1 MGKKS
6 EGMTKVRV
14 IMVFLSSTSS
24 VVFSVCCFSYLIRCL
39 LYSSVLFL
47 LISDIFGLLLLWAT
61 VVLAHN
67 GKCAHRLSEGAGAD
81 SPVHNLLA
89 VRFND
94 RPDSRTMTLNSL
106 YSLLVEVEYM
116 DEGTAASG
124 SSPSFEG
131 GFVQNHPVLSWLG
144 SNTKKYPPAKSGQG
158 HSRREVWTLLSTASY
173 AKQHKVPQEALEGT
187 DACREVIASLL
198 AAAAP
203 FLEMASR
210 SAAVAGTGSGGG
222 GKQSYEVIN
231 TKLQLWGAGV
241 PLNHWVAKDGSAF
254 AWDASGELGTCG
266 DWLWP
271 QGACIEGAYMSG
283 RTLADHIASL
293 PSSAAKAEVGN
304 EATSRGLDGAF
315 ASGTG
320 GLGAVGEK
328 AAPQARGGK
337 GTTNTGGK
345 GKGNAQ
351 MSGGKGGHGNTLQR
365 SGRGGGASTKPATVN
380 NSKKV
385 MEMRPGDWLCSS
397 CGAHVFASKKACFRC
412 QKAKP

>member
-1 MGKKS
+1 MF
-6 EGMTKVRV
+6 T
-14 IMVFLSSTSS
+14 
-24 VVFSVCCFSYLIRCL
+24 VCCFSYLIRYL
-39 LYSSVLFL
+39 LFSTVVFL
-47 LISDIFGLLLLWAT
+47 LISVIFGLLLLWAT

-116 DEGTAASG
+116 DEGTAASE

-131 GFVQNHPVLSWLG
+131 GFVQSHPVVSWLG
-144 SNTKKYPPAKSGQG
+144 SNTKKYPPAKSSTSPG

-187 DACREVIASLL
+187 DACREVTASLL

-203 FLEMASR
+203 FLKMASP
-210 SAAVAGTGSGGG
+210 SAAAAGAGSGGG
-222 GKQSYEVIN
+222 GKKSYEVIN

-254 AWDASGELGTCG
+254 AWDAAGQLGTCG

-271 QGACIEGAYMSG
+271 KGACIEGAYMSG

-304 EATSRGLDGAF
+304 EDTSRGLDGAF

-337 GTTNTGGK
+337 GTSNSGGK
-345 GKGNAQ
+345 GSAQ
-351 MSGGKGGHGNTLQR
+351 MSGGKGGNGNHKQR
-365 SGRGGGASTKPATVN
+365 SGRGGSASMTPATAN
-380 NSKKV
+380 NAKKV

-412 QKAKP
+412 QTAKP